1 VVVGV
6 IRIAAALIAPEPT
19 STEPELEIPTSPPVD
34 IVCVVLEKD
43 LDVPVEVMVTLPLVE
58 SMFELRSNVPPSIAT
73 LPTV

>member
-1 VVVGV
+1 MS
-6 IRIAAALIAPEPT
+6 ID
-19 STEPELEIPTSPPVD
+19 PELEIPTSPPVE

-58 SMFELRSNVPPSIAT
+58 SMFELRSSVPPSMAT